1 MLGNPKSTITVVG
14 VAAAPKSLLKTHLAV
29 TQIASRW
36 PRRNTIQRVASI
48 VFPRVLPLILNSPQG
63 SEPILLQHKVFSYF
77 RPFSGPVPAFCE
89 VDFLGTLTRHE
100 FVAGLLPGRCY
111 PIEVQDYYPD
121 FDEEYFEWIAL
132 LEAVVSA
139 RGSFTMIE
147 LGAGFGRWTVRAA
160 AAWRQ
165 CHPDLPIRLIAVEP
179 EPVVFG
185 WMRQH
190 FADNDVDE
198 RGHSLIHAAIS
209 DAPGSAM
216 FYIGGPRGG
225 PFDRHPNSWYGQA
238 LTKDYDAAGLNRPDG
253 VYAGFRV
260 IEHSSGWRSIR
271 IPTLSLR
278 CILKDLD
285 GVDLIDLDIEGQE
298 LISLSQAIEELDA
311 KVKRLHIGTHSREIE
326 TGLRH
331 LLPAHGWQC
340 QADHSL
346 HSSSQTPWGVIHF
359 ENGVQSWVNP
369 RLS

>member
-1 MLGNPKSTITVVG
+1 M
-14 VAAAPKSLLKTHLAV
+14 
-29 TQIASRW
+29 R
-36 PRRNTIQRVASI
+36 
-48 VFPRVLPLILNSPQG
+48 
-63 SEPILLQHKVFSYF
+63 QHQVISYF
-77 RPFSGPVPAFCE
+77 KPFSGNVPAFRE
-89 VDFLGTLTRHE
+89 VDFLGTFTRHE
-100 FVAGLLPGRCY
+100 FVAGLHPAAPEPRQ
-111 PIEVQDYYPD
+111 VSDYYPD
-121 FDEEYFEWIAL
+121 FDEEYFEWIDL

-165 CHPDLPIRLIAVEP
+165 RNPGLPFRLIAVEP

-190 FADNDVDE
+190 FADNNVDE

-209 DAPGSAM
+209 DTPGTAM

-225 PFDRHPNSWYGQA
+225 PYDRHPNSWYGQA
-238 LTKDYDAAGLNRPDG
+238 LTKDYDAASLNRPDG
-253 VYAGFRV
+253 VYAGFKV

-278 CILKDLD
+278 CILKDVD
-285 GVDLIDLDIEGQE
+285 RVDLVDLDIEGQE
-298 LISLSQAIEELDA
+298 LISLSQAIDDLDA
-311 KVKRLHIGTHSREIE
+311 KVKRLHIGTHSQEIE
-326 TGLRH
+326 AGLRQ
-331 LLPAHGWQC
+331 LFTAHGWQC
-340 QADHSL
+340 LADHSL
-346 HSSSQTPWGVIHF
+346 HSTSQTPWGAIRF